1 MRLFVALLLER
12 PLLEALA
19 GLQSALRRVD
29 AGRLVRWVDP
39 ASMHLTLQFLG
50 EVTAEVEPALAAALE
65 GPLASA
71 RAPVLGLTELGAF
84 PDWRRPRVVW
94 AGLEEVGD
102 HLAVL
107 HAGVTGATRSLGWE
121 PEARPFQPHLT
132 LGRRR
137 DERGRQ
143 QSRDDDLWKSVRAVA
158 WGRVPPVPHRRVA
171 LMQSH
176 LGPGGARYEARHRWE
191 LPRGP

>member
-1 MRLFVALLLER
+1 MRLFVALLLEP
-12 PLLEALA
+12 PLLEALSWFQ
-19 GLQSALRRVD
+19 GTLRRLD
-29 AGRLVRWVDP
+29 ARRCVRWVDP

-50 EVTAEVEPALAAALE
+50 EVTPEVEPPLAAALE
-65 GPLASA
+65 RTLAGA
-71 RAPVLGLTELGAF
+71 RPPVLGLTGLGAF
-84 PDWRRPRVVW
+84 PDWRRPRVLWV
-94 AGLEEVGD
+94 GLEEVGD
-102 HLAVL
+102 HLASL
-107 HAGVTGATRSLGWE
+107 HAGVTGATRPLGWE

-143 QSRDDDLWKSVRAVA
+143 RSQDDDLWESVRAIQ
-158 WGRVPPVPHRRVA
+158 WSRMPPVPHQHVA

-191 LPRGP
+191 LASGP